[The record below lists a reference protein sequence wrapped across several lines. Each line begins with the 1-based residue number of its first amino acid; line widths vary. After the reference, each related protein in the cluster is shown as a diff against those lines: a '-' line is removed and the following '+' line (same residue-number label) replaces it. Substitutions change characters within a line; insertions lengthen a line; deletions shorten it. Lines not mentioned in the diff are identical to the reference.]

1 MIRTRL
7 HRSMA
12 VLVAVAALATGALAL
27 TACSGGTA
35 PVSSSTSS
43 PSAPS
48 GAGALP
54 PIVAGLGTVDG
65 TTVQVPVGGTVDL
78 TGDDKDFTHW
88 TADIA
93 DPTIARFVPG
103 KDDGSAQFNPGL
115 DALAEGTTKVTMD
128 NSASGAHVAFTVEV
142 TAKK

>member
-7 HRSMA
+7 HRSIA
-12 VLVAVAALATGALAL
+12 GLVAVAALTTGAFALAG
-27 TACSGGTA
+27 CSGGTA
-35 PVSSSTSS
+35 PTSSTG
-43 PSAPS
+43 SAPATTGS
-48 GAGALP
+48 GVLP
-54 PIVAGLGTVDG
+54 PIIADLGSIDG
-65 TTVQVPVGGTVDL
+65 TTVQVPLGNTIDL

-93 DPTIARFVPG
+93 DAKIVSFVPG

-115 DALAEGTTKVTMD
+115 EALAEGTTKVTMD
-128 NSASGAHVAFTVEV
+128 NSASGKHLVFTVEV

>member
-1 MIRTRL
+1 MLLI
-7 HRSMA
+7 SIA
-12 VLVAVAALATGALAL
+12 VGALAL
-27 TACSGGTA
+27 AGCSSGGTGG
-35 PVSSSTSS
+35 SS
-43 PSAPS
+43 
-48 GAGALP
+48 ALP
-54 PIVAGLGTVDG
+54 PVIVDLGDVDG
-65 TTVQVPVGGTVDL
+65 TTVEVTEGGTIDL

-88 TADIA
+88 SADIA
-93 DPTIARFVPG
+93 DRTIAAFVPG

>member
-7 HRSMA
+7 HRSIA
-12 VLVAVAALATGALAL
+12 GLVAVAALTTGAFALAG
-27 TACSGGTA
+27 CSGGTA
-35 PVSSSTSS
+35 PTSSTG
-43 PSAPS
+43 SAPATTGS
-48 GAGALP
+48 GVLP
-54 PIVAGLGTVDG
+54 PIIADLGSIDG
-65 TTVQVPVGGTVDL
+65 TTVQVPLGNTIDL

-93 DPTIARFVPG
+93 DAKIVSFVPG

-128 NSASGAHVAFTVEV
+128 NSASGKHLAFTVEV

>member
-7 HRSMA
+7 HRSIA
-12 VLVAVAALATGALAL
+12 GLVAGTALATAALGLAG
-27 TACSGGTA
+27 CSGGTTPA
-35 PVSSSTSS
+35 ASTSS
-43 PSAPS
+43 APSAT

-54 PIVAGLGTVDG
+54 PIIADLGSIDG
-65 TTVQVPVGGTVDL
+65 TTVQVPLGNTIDL

-93 DPTIARFVPG
+93 DAKIVSFAPG

-128 NSASGAHVAFTVEV
+128 NSASGKHVAFTVEV